1 MVSAEIISGKKGRE
15 SISRKDDIKKKLDT
29 RERIIKTALS
39 IIGERGDMNI
49 TVREISRKAQVNL
62 ASINYYFRSK
72 KRLFNEIEEYFAN
85 ETNNITSIL
94 DNSDIDAMARILTWA
109 KKLMENLVN
118 YPGIMLL
125 FASKILRGEKIDKT
139 ISKFVNIKNSSFK
152 KSIGEITG
160 ITDSKLV
167 DLKAIQIFSGLIN
180 PLIIQ
185 YGVGKV
191 FNVDFNNSKTRDKYI
206 ETLIGSI
213 LGS

>member
-109 KKLMENLVN
+109 KKLMDNLVN

-152 KSIGEITG
+152 KLIGEITG

-206 ETLIGSI
+206 ETLIESI

>member
-152 KSIGEITG
+152 KLIGEITG

-191 FNVDFNNSKTRDKYI
+191 FNADFNNSKTRDKYI
-206 ETLIGSI
+206 ETLIESI